1 MYKVNKLTQHI
12 SLAGG
17 VEANPGK
24 RDVSLRH
31 ESHKINICMHIT
43 SKHVNYML
51 YNLYIIYNIC
61 ICYTAGYIVKKL

>member
-31 ESHKINICMHIT
+31 ESHTVNTYAYNILTC
-43 SKHVNYML
+43 
-51 YNLYIIYNIC
+51 NLYVI
-61 ICYTAGYIVKKL
+61 

>member
-1 MYKVNKLTQHI
+1 MYKVKKLTQHI

-31 ESHKINICMHIT
+31 ESHT
-43 SKHVNYML
+43 VNTYA
-51 YNLYIIYNIC
+51 YNI
-61 ICYTAGYIVKKL
+61 